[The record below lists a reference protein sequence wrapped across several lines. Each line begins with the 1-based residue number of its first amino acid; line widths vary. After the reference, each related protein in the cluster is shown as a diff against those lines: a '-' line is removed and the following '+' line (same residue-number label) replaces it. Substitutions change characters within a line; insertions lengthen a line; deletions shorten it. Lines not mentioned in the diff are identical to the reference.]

1 MKLLEMLYK
10 YLRIAKNFLIKKLND
25 WFCVTTSKKLKITGI
40 VVAAITFLTVI
51 IFVNSFTSLEFK
63 QKWLMLAVALV
74 SPLVIGFSIA
84 YTVRLK
90 NPKADKI
97 YQLITLFIMP
107 ILAMTM
113 TEALNGVY
121 VFKMRA
127 LGFLANYLVILIFYC
142 LLFALTGSLRVTF
155 LSINTVIYGLAL
167 AHAYVMVFRGT
178 VFQPMDFFSI
188 TTAMGVAN
196 TYDFSPTA
204 TMMLA
209 TFLFIFLTNYAIKT
223 NTPKYTIPTKIISRA
238 LTGTFSTVVLIIFFF
253 TSTFANLGVK
263 PDFWKQERG
272 YNRYGFVFNFFCNT
286 KYLWMSPPDGYD
298 SSKIEEHISNV
309 VDGKDEYEYS
319 DDLPNIICIMN
330 ESLSDLNVL
339 GDFKTNEDYM
349 PFMRSLTENTIK
361 GNCYVP
367 VVGAGTSNTEF
378 EFLTGHSTAF
388 LPSGSNAYMLYI
400 KNPIATLV
408 STLKAQRFSSFAL
421 HPYYAGGWKRTD
433 VYGNFGFDNFI
444 SLEDIFE
451 PSVLGLYRE
460 NSDDPDYVQEIVNQY
475 YPQNTNMLLRQYISD
490 DYNYDILIK
499 DFENRNKEVPYFAFN
514 VTMQNHGGYTTS
526 ALNFEEKIYTTSLSK
541 SYPKVNK
548 YLSLVKASDDAFKE
562 LIEYFTNV
570 EEPTIICMFGDHHPT
585 VEKEFV
591 AEVLGVKSLS
601 DVTIEQE
608 QARHATPFFIWANY
622 DIEEQYIEK
631 LSVNYLSSLVLQTAG
646 ARLTEYNK
654 YLLKLAKTLPVIN
667 TVGYIDNQG
676 IYYNWDQ
683 ESPYTEILE
692 GYKKIQYNNIF
703 DQENVNRKTF
713 YIDNY
718 IPKATNLEEEY

>member
-1 MKLLEMLYK
+1 MKLLETLYK

-90 NPKADKI
+90 NPKADKV
-97 YQLITLFIMP
+97 YQLLTLFVMP

-121 VFKMRA
+121 IFKMRA

-238 LTGTFSTVVLIIFFF
+238 LTGTFSTVLLIIFFF

-562 LIEYFTNV
+562 LIEYFTKV

>member
-1 MKLLEMLYK
+1 MKLLETLYK

-90 NPKADKI
+90 NPKADKV
-97 YQLITLFIMP
+97 YQLLTLFVMP

-121 VFKMRA
+121 IFKMRA

-460 NSDDPDYVQEIVNQY
+460 NSDDPDYVQEIVNQH

-562 LIEYFTNV
+562 LIEYFTKV

>member
-1 MKLLEMLYK
+1 MKLLETLYK

-107 ILAMTM
+107 IFAMTM

-121 VFKMRA
+121 IFKMRA

-713 YIDNY
+713 YIDKY

>member
-10 YLRIAKNFLIKKLND
+10 YLRIAKNLCLKKLND
-25 WFCVTTSKKLKITGI
+25 WFSVTTSKKLKITGLA
-40 VVAAITFLTVI
+40 VAGVTFLAVL
-51 IFVNSFTSLEFK
+51 IFVGSFTSLEIK

-74 SPLVIGFSIA
+74 SPLILGLSVA
-84 YTVRLK
+84 YTIRLK
-90 NPKADKI
+90 NPKADKV
-97 YQLITLFIMP
+97 YQLVTLFIMP
-107 ILAMTM
+107 IFAMLM
-113 TEALNGVY
+113 TEALNGVFI
-121 VFKMRA
+121 FKMRI
-127 LGFLANYLVILIFYC
+127 LGFIANYVVIFIFYC
-142 LLFALTGSLRVTF
+142 LLFAFTGSLRVAF
-155 LSINTVIYGLAL
+155 LSVNTVIFGLAL
-167 AHAYVMVFRGT
+167 AHAYIMEFKGT

-196 TYDFSPTA
+196 TYDFTPTA
-204 TMMLA
+204 QIILA
-209 TFLFIFLTNYAIKT
+209 SLLFIFLTNYAIKT

-238 LTGTFSTVVLIIFFF
+238 LTGTFSMVVLIIFYF
-253 TSTFANLGVK
+253 TSTFANLGIK

-298 SSKIEEHISNV
+298 SNKIEEHISNV

-319 DDLPNIICIMN
+319 TDLPNIICIMN
-330 ESLSDLNVL
+330 ESLSDLRVL

-408 STLKAQRFSSFAL
+408 STLKAQKFSSYAL
-421 HPYYAGGWKRTD
+421 HPYYAPGWKRTD
-433 VYGNFGFDNFI
+433 VYSNFGFDDFT

-460 NSDDPDYVQEIVNQY
+460 NSDDPDYVQELVNQH
-475 YPQNTNMLLRQYISD
+475 YPQTPNMVLRQYISD
-490 DYNYDILIK
+490 DYNYDLLINN
-499 DFENRNKEVPYFAFN
+499 FENRNKEIPYFAFN
-514 VTMQNHGGYTTS
+514 VTMQNHGGYTTD
-526 ALNFEEKIYTTSLSK
+526 ALNFEEKIHTTSLSK

-548 YLSLVKASDDAFKE
+548 YLSLVKESDDAFKE
-562 LIEYFTNV
+562 LIEYFSNV
-570 EEPTIICMFGDHHPT
+570 EDPTIICMFGDHHPT

-591 AEVLGVKSLS
+591 AEVLGVNSLS
-601 DVTIEQE
+601 NLTMQQE
-608 QARHATPFFIWANY
+608 QARHTTPFFIWANY
-622 DIEEQYIEK
+622 DIEEQYIER

-654 YLLKLAKTLPVIN
+654 YLLKLAKTLPVID
-667 TVGYIDNQG
+667 TVGYIDNKG
-676 IYYNWDQ
+676 NYYDWDQ
-683 ESPYTEILE
+683 ESPYTDVLE

-703 DQENVNRKTF
+703 DQEHVDRKTF
-713 YIDNY
+713 YLDNY
-718 IPKATNLEEEY
+718 VPKATVLEEED

>member
-1 MKLLEMLYK
+1 MKLLETLYK

-74 SPLVIGFSIA
+74 STLVIGFALA
-84 YTVRLK
+84 YAVRLK
-90 NPKADKI
+90 NPKADKV
-97 YQLITLFIMP
+97 YQLLTLFVMP

-121 VFKMRA
+121 IFKMRA

-142 LLFALTGSLRVTF
+142 LLFALTGSLRVAF

-196 TYDFSPTA
+196 TYDFTPTA
-204 TMMLA
+204 TIMLA

-238 LTGTFSTVVLIIFFF
+238 LTGTFSTVLLIIFFF

-667 TVGYIDNQG
+667 TVGYIDNEG

>member
-1 MKLLEMLYK
+1 MKLLETLYK

-90 NPKADKI
+90 NPKADKV
-97 YQLITLFIMP
+97 YQLLTLFVMP
-107 ILAMTM
+107 IFAMTM

-121 VFKMRA
+121 IFKMRA
-127 LGFLANYLVILIFYC
+127 LGFLGNYLVILIFYC

-196 TYDFSPTA
+196 TYDFTPTA
-204 TMMLA
+204 TIMLA

-713 YIDNY
+713 YIDKY

>member
-1 MKLLEMLYK
+1 MKLLETLYK

-63 QKWLMLAVALV
+63 QKWLMLSVALV

-107 ILAMTM
+107 IFAMTM

-121 VFKMRA
+121 IFKMRA

-460 NSDDPDYVQEIVNQY
+460 NSDDPDYVQEIVNQH

-667 TVGYIDNQG
+667 TVGYIDNKG
-676 IYYNWDQ
+676 IYYKWDQ